1 MILYI
6 LFTLVCTVGLCV
18 LAYRFFD
25 RKIEQYQLTLDDGRG
40 YYLISMLVIAF
51 FGSSVAYF
59 AGGLFGFDA
68 NLEQQ
73 QLLTA
78 AILLNAV
85 VALLA
90 LTYGLISFKEGEK
103 YR

>member
-6 LFTLVCTVGLCV
+6 LFTLACTVGLCV
-18 LAYRFFD
+18 VAYRFFF
-25 RKIEQYQLTLDDGRG
+25 RKIEQFEMSLDDGRG
-40 YYLISMLVIAF
+40 YYLISMLIIAF
-51 FGSSVAYF
+51 FGSALSYF
-59 AGGLFGFDA
+59 IGGAFGFDQSMP
-68 NLEQQ
+68 QQ

-103 YR
+103 Y

>member
-6 LFTLVCTVGLCV
+6 LITLICTVGLCV
-18 LAYRFFD
+18 GAYRFFSH
-25 RKIEQYQLTLDDGRG
+25 RIEHFQLSLDDGRG

-51 FGSSVAYF
+51 FGSSLAYF
-59 AGGLFGFDA
+59 IGGFFGFD
-68 NLEQQ
+68 ESVSQQ

-85 VALLA
+85 VALLG
-90 LTYGLISFKEGEK
+90 LTYGLVSFKEGER
-103 YR
+103 Y